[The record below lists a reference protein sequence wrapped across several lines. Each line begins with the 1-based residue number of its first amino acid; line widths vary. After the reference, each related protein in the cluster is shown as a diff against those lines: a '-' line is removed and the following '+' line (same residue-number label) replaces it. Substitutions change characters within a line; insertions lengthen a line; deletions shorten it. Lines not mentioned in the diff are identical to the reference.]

1 MSMKKCYG
9 HAIPILCGLTAF
21 AIDTAYGSGQL
32 GVNIN
37 LAEQGGTFVDMVK
50 ENYRWSSTTGSDL
63 TAAQV
68 DSNGWPKVDAQFL
81 MDFRP
86 AAEWAGQIDDPEV
99 YRLDLSG
106 TYKCAFTGKASVA
119 GTSGG
124 TVQNAAYDSIGNVSN
139 FDFVVTGTSG
149 ANYGFLQL
157 KFTNT
162 RRAAQSATGSG
173 ITGFRMYRPGYP
185 LNTSKT
191 FTDAFL
197 SALRGANFSAIRFMD
212 FLASNDREP
221 AYPAVLEWAQRKTR
235 QDASQAPLPVLGRNE
250 GGAWEYVAQIA
261 NESKRDAWIN
271 VPVSATTDYV
281 QHLAA
286 LLKDSLDPS
295 LNIYVESGN
304 EVWNS
309 GFIQQAYNL
318 AQAKAKG
325 IDEQNNHARRTIEL
339 AQIFQGVFGSAAM
352 NHRVRVV
359 LCSHAPMLKWWVEPM
374 LQYIQK
380 TFGAPADY
388 LYAIAC
394 QGYFDLPATA
404 GQGVPAI
411 LAAAKT
417 SITGQIDETGGV
429 NEAGRMQW
437 IAKAK
442 AWNLPGG
449 FLIYE
454 GGPSEAIG
462 DTTNVARRIMAER
475 DSGMGELLK
484 YNYGAAF
491 LDLGGT
497 LAMQFTLSSG
507 YTRYGCWG
515 LTDDINNPN
524 RNFKYRAMQSLVGTS
539 NGVKGRKKPAPIRTE
554 WRWPF
559 LGPDGRDVLGK
570 QRAEPLPH
578 ALIYYFP

>member
-1 MSMKKCYG
+1 MLPKLCAAQ
-9 HAIPILCGLTAF
+9 AILILIGPLALAGGATA
-21 AIDTAYGSGQL
+21 AGQL

-50 ENYRWSSTTGSDL
+50 ENYRWSTAAGADL
-63 TAAQV
+63 SAAQV
-68 DSNGWPKVDAQFL
+68 DSNGWPTVDAQFL
-81 MDFRP
+81 LDYRP
-86 AAEWAGQIDDPEV
+86 VAEWAGRIDDPDA
-99 YRLDLSG
+99 YRIDLSG
-106 TYKCAFTGKASVA
+106 TYKCAFTGKATVTA
-119 GTSGG
+119 VSGG
-124 TVQNAAYDSIGNVSN
+124 AVQNAVYDSSANATT
-139 FDFVVTGTSG
+139 FDFSVTGTPG

-157 KFTNT
+157 KFANT
-162 RRAAQSATGSG
+162 RRTAQGAAGGG

-185 LNTSKT
+185 LNTTKT

-197 SALRGANFSAIRFMD
+197 SALRGVDFSAIRFMD

-221 AYPAVLEWAQRKTR
+221 VYPAVLEWSGRKTP
-235 QDASQAPLPVLGRNE
+235 QDASQAPLAVLGRNE
-250 GGAWEYVAQIA
+250 GGAWEYVVEIA
-261 NESKRDAWIN
+261 NASKRDAWIN
-271 VPVSATTDYV
+271 VPVAATADYV
-281 QHLAA
+281 QKLAA
-286 LLKDSLDPS
+286 LLKERLDPT

-325 IDEQNNHARRTIEL
+325 IDEQNNHARRTVEL
-339 AQIFQGVFGSAAM
+339 AQIFQGVFGAEAM

-374 LQYIQK
+374 LQYVKK
-380 TFGAPADY
+380 TFGEPSNY

-404 GQGVPAI
+404 GQSVEAI

-417 SITGQIDETGGV
+417 SITGQIDETGGT
-429 NEAGRMQW
+429 NEAGRKQW

-442 AWNLPGG
+442 TWNLSGG

-475 DSGMGELLK
+475 DSGMGELMK
-484 YNYGAAF
+484 YNYGPGF

-515 LTDDINNPN
+515 LTDDINKPD
-524 RNFKYRAMQSLVGTS
+524 RNFKYRALQSLVGS
-539 NGVKGRKKPAPIRTE
+539 SSGVHGRKNPGKAATR
-554 WRWPF
+554 WLWPF
-559 LGPDGRDVLGK
+559 SGPQGRDVQGK
-570 QRAEPLPH
+570 LRPSN
-578 ALIYYFP
+578 

>member
-1 MSMKKCYG
+1 MSVKKTFG
-9 HAIPILCGLTAF
+9 HFILIICGLAAF
-21 AIDTAYGSGQL
+21 AMGMAYGAGQL

-50 ENYRWSSTTGSDL
+50 ENYRWSTPAGTDL

-86 AAEWAGQIDDPEV
+86 AAEWAGRIDDPEA

-106 TYKCAFTGKASVA
+106 TYKCAFTGKATVA
-119 GTSGG
+119 GSGG
-124 TVQNAAYDSIGNVSN
+124 AIQNAAYDSAVNVST
-139 FDFVVTGTSG
+139 FDFTVTGTSG

-162 RRAAQSATGSG
+162 RRTAQSAAGSG

-185 LNTSKT
+185 LNTAKT

-221 AYPAVLEWAQRKTR
+221 VYPAVLEWAQRKTR
-235 QDASQAPLPVLGRNE
+235 QDASQAPMAVLGRNE

-325 IDEQNNHARRTIEL
+325 IDEQNNHARRTVEL
-339 AQIFQGVFGSAAM
+339 AQIFQGVFGAAAM

-374 LQYIQK
+374 LQYIQT
-380 TFGAPADY
+380 TFGAPASY
-388 LYAIAC
+388 LYAISC

-404 GQGVPAI
+404 GQSVAAI
-411 LAAAKT
+411 LAAART
-417 SITGQIDETGGV
+417 SITSQIDETGGA
-429 NEAGRMQW
+429 NEAGRKQW

-462 DTTNVARRIMAER
+462 DTTNVANRIRAER

-484 YNYGAAF
+484 YDYGAGF

-515 LTDDINNPN
+515 LTDDINNPD
-524 RNFKYRAMQSLVGTS
+524 RNFKYRAMQSLVGS
-539 NGVKGRKKPAPIRTE
+539 SMGVKGRKNPGTIRPE

-570 QRAEPLPH
+570 QRKDVPPR
-578 ALIYYFP
+578 